1 MYNEELVEEGI
12 VKESNNG
19 IATVI
24 ISNSDYCEECTAK
37 LYCKPGNSKERSLI
51 VKDPIGVNPGDKVR
65 VAIKGS
71 EILKISF
78 LIYGIPLILLM
89 IGLIIGMQIFESNK
103 ELFSTIISIGLVLCY
118 IFIIFFV
125 DKKRK
130 NGTRSYPKIVFVST
144 RQAIN

>member
-1 MYNEELVEEGI
+1 MYNEELIEEGI

-19 IATVI
+19 IATIVI
-24 ISNSDYCEECTAK
+24 FKSDYCEECTAK

-51 VKDPIGVNPGDKVR
+51 VTDTIGVNPGDKVR

-89 IGLIIGMQIFESNK
+89 IGLIIGMQIFQSNK
-103 ELFSTIISIGLVLCY
+103 ELFSTIISIVLVLCY
-118 IFIIFFV
+118 IFIVLFV

-130 NGTRSYPKIVFVST
+130 NRTRSYPKIVFVST